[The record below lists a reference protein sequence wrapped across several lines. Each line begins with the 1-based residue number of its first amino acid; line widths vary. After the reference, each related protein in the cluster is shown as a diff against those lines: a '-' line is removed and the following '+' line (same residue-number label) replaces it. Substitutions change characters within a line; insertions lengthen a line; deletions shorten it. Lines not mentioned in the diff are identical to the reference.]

1 MEHNHSTS
9 SAAKNTNL
17 PFVIGITLNL
27 AYVLLQIIVGL
38 RVNSLSL
45 LSDAGHNFLDVS
57 GLAFSL
63 LAFKLTR
70 SKATE
75 RLTYGYKKSSIL
87 IALLN
92 TVILLLS
99 IGAIG
104 YEALLRFKNPEP
116 LDGITVAWIA
126 LIGIFIN
133 GISALFF
140 FREKDRDIN
149 IKSAFL
155 HLLSD
160 AVISLG
166 LVVGGV
172 IIYYTHYYWV
182 DSLLST
188 LICLVILWSTWN
200 LLKSSLHLSLD
211 GVPDD
216 IELDEIKS
224 MIRSMEGVEDLHH
237 IHVWA
242 ISTKENALTGHLV
255 IADNLSVDRINE
267 IRREIRER
275 LLNLNISHATLEIE
289 TVNYQCSHEH
299 CDLS

>member
-9 SAAKNTNL
+9 SATKNTNL
-17 PFVIGITLNL
+17 AFVIGIALNL

-38 RVNSLSL
+38 KVNSLSL

-63 LAFKLTR
+63 LAFKMTK
-70 SKATE
+70 SKATD

-87 IALLN
+87 ITLLN

-104 YEALLRFKNPEP
+104 YEAVLRFQNPEP

-133 GISALFF
+133 GISAFLF
-140 FREKDRDIN
+140 FREKDKDIN
-149 IKSAFL
+149 IRSAFL

-160 AVISLG
+160 AVISIG
-166 LVVGGV
+166 LVAGGV

-211 GVPDD
+211 GVPED
-216 IELDEIKS
+216 IDLDEIKT
-224 MIRSMEGVEDLHH
+224 MIRSMEGVENLHH
-237 IHVWA
+237 VHVWA

-255 IADNLSVDRINE
+255 IAENLTGDQIIG

-275 LLNLNISHATLEIE
+275 LLGLNVSHATLEIE
-289 TVNYQCSHEH
+289 TVNDLCINEH
-299 CDLS
+299 C

>member
-1 MEHNHSTS
+1 MELNHSTS

-17 PFVIGITLNL
+17 AFVIGIVLNL
-27 AYVLLQIIVGL
+27 AYVLLQIIIGL
-38 RVNSLSL
+38 KVNSLSL

-57 GLAFSL
+57 GLALSL
-63 LAFKLTR
+63 LAFRLTK

-104 YEALLRFKNPEP
+104 YEALLRFRNPEP
-116 LDGITVAWIA
+116 LDGVTVAWIA

-133 GISALFF
+133 GISAFLF
-140 FREKDRDIN
+140 FREKDKDIN
-149 IKSAFL
+149 IRSAFL

-166 LVVGGV
+166 LVAGGI

-211 GVPDD
+211 GVPED
-216 IELDEIKS
+216 INLNEIS
-224 MIRSMEGVEDLHH
+224 TMIGSMEGVESLHH
-237 IHVWA
+237 VHVWA

-255 IADNLSVDRINE
+255 IADNLSGDRINT
-267 IRREIRER
+267 IRREIRKR
-275 LLNLNISHATLEIE
+275 LLELNISHATLEIE
-289 TVNYQCSHEH
+289 TENDLCNNEH
-299 CDLS
+299 CDSC